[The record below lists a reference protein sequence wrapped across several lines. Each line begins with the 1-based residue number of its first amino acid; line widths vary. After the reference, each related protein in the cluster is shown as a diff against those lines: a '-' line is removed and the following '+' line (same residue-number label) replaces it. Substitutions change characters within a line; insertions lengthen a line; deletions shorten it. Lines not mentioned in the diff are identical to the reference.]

1 MPGFLW
7 SMCQVSLGMT
17 NTARPNSHSIFG
29 LADGQTDRLTMDDFV
44 NMQVY
49 WSVVANL
56 ELCVRQDN
64 VCIRGVC
71 LQTVRNI
78 YDEIASGSKFKI
90 T

>member
-1 MPGFLW
+1 
-7 SMCQVSLGMT
+7 
-17 NTARPNSHSIFG
+17 
-29 LADGQTDRLTMDDFV
+29 MDDFV

-56 ELCVRQDN
+56 KLCVRQDN

-78 YDEIASGSKFKI
+78 YDEIASGGKFKI